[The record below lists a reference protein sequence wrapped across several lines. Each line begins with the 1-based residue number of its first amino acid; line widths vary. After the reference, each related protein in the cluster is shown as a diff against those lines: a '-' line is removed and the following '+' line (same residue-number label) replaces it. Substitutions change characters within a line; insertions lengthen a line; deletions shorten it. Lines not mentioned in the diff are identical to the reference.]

1 MATLYHYT
9 TGAGLIG
16 MLKDYS
22 AENPNLMMWATHYM
36 FMNDPDEFIIGEQL
50 CIQKIAEVEE
60 ELHIAKAD
68 RISIILQNQDL
79 ESFRRQVKRKIG
91 ADPQSL
97 GGGCPYLISLSQVE
111 DSLHMWNMYAVNGNG
126 IAIAFD
132 EDKLRCLHK
141 GIMRKCVYHNEDA
154 NIELKQLIKQYYEQS
169 IPKIV
174 SLYQEYRTSNEY
186 MYKIMCAYGIAARIF
201 MNIGAYI
208 KNRAYMDEAEY
219 RIIISSADKILFRDK
234 EGSIIPYVEQ
244 KIPFECVENII
255 VGPTADFERY
265 IESILLLL
273 YSKGIDWDEKKIIKS
288 KVPYRK

>member
-97 GGGCPYLISLSQVE
+97 GGGCPYLISLSQAE

-154 NIELKQLIKQYYEQS
+154 NIELKQLI
-169 IPKIV
+169 
-174 SLYQEYRTSNEY
+174 LN
-186 MYKIMCAYGIAARIF
+186 
-201 MNIGAYI
+201 
-208 KNRAYMDEAEY
+208 
-219 RIIISSADKILFRDK
+219 SATL
-234 EGSIIPYVEQ
+234 
-244 KIPFECVENII
+244 
-255 VGPTADFERY
+255 
-265 IESILLLL
+265 
-273 YSKGIDWDEKKIIKS
+273 
-288 KVPYRK
+288 